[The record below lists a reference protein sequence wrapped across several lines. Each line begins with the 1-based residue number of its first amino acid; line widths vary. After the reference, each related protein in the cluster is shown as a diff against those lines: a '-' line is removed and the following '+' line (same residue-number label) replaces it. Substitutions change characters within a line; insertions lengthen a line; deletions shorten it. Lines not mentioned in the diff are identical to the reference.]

1 MEVAPAGGPGRLR
14 GGARRLVPQG
24 SDGNPPRRAHG
35 RRQRRRE
42 RGRSDH
48 QPLRGGGVPSRGG
61 DLARSLP
68 ARDTRPARLRRRR
81 GGTRLRRRAA
91 PAQRASRTA
100 AARDAV
106 SRPHRHAH
114 RARGRA
120 APRRGGGVPDIAC
133 THLDSVAPWSAF
145 RRCPSRRPSWP
156 RSCRSACSSSPRP
169 DAMVCCW
176 RVNSSGRAKLA
187 TNEPAAAPCPGNLT
201 LLYGDKRRVSRM
213 NTTRCPLASSS
224 VAPTSDPRS
233 SREPRRQPLGTPASV
248 RFDSG
253 SGVLLGQLGRR
264 EPPRAPPGPVGG

>member
-1 MEVAPAGGPGRLR
+1 MEVAQPAVRDAFER
-14 GGARRLVPQG
+14 GARRLVPQG

-61 DLARSLP
+61 DLGRSLP

-120 APRRGGGVPDIAC
+120 APRRGGGVPDIAR
-133 THLDSVAPWSAF
+133 THLDSVEPWSAF
-145 RRCPSRRPSWP
+145 RRCPSRCPSWP

-201 LLYGDKRRVSRM
+201 LLMETSGECLATSRPLVVPCGHLAGRAE
-213 NTTRCPLASSS
+213 TTRWRARAAL
-224 VAPTSDPRS
+224 
-233 SREPRRQPLGTPASV
+233 PRRRP
-248 RFDSG
+248 
-253 SGVLLGQLGRR
+253 VLVDWDIRW
-264 EPPRAPPGPVGG
+264 P